1 MIGFLLGVFYVEH
14 RAQKLMD
21 RNGIGDRYRV
31 ETIARN
37 SDTSHIFKRRSVE
50 ELLKLV
56 EEGKKK

>member
-1 MIGFLLGVFYVEH
+1 MRGFLLGVFFVEH
-14 RAQKLMD
+14 RAQKLID

-31 ETIARN
+31 ETILRN

-56 EEGKKK
+56 EDKKQ

>member
-31 ETIARN
+31 ETIGRN